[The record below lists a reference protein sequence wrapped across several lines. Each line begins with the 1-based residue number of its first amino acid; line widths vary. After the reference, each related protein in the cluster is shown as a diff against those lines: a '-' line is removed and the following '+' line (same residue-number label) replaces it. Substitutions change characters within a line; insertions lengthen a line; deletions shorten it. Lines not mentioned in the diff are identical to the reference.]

1 MVEALID
8 THLRASI
15 HFHDVLHR
23 FRDGRGTGTAIMDLK
38 LTQDLSRVDNKPLFL
53 VLLDLR
59 KAYDT
64 VYRDRLIHNLEGYGA
79 GPRLCGFLETF

>member
-8 THLRASI
+8 TRLRASLQ
-15 HFHDVLHR
+15 FHGVLHMLW
-23 FRDGRGTGTAIMDLK
+23 DGRGMGMDITELK
-38 LTQDLSRVDNKPLFL
+38 ISQNLARVDNKPLFL